1 MYNQRQFFGIGFK
14 AATVAAW
21 QALLTILVGL
31 VFIILAVALQLWC
44 EMLDKGKKVNKLNK
58 RNIMKTNKNGRQTIS
73 GTRKV
78 MKAVAKV
85 AASVSASIA
94 GRCLLP

>member
-1 MYNQRQFFGIGFK
+1 
-14 AATVAAW
+14 
-21 QALLTILVGL
+21 
-31 VFIILAVALQLWC
+31 
-44 EMLDKGKKVNKLNK
+44 MLDKGKKVNKLNK